1 MVASLPK
8 IAYKLIKVD
17 EVSECSIC
25 LNNFEDEDLITPL
38 SCDIRH
44 YFHHACIKEW
54 MVKKNEC
61 PLCKDPIQPASLKQ
75 LSKELKSL
83 VPEYQKINGSRMI
96 APYLNLEN
104 TRSRSFYHFISS
116 IKKSSYIL

>member
-25 LNNFEDEDLITPL
+25 LNTFEDEDLITPL

-83 VPEYQKINGSRMI
+83 QKL
-96 APYLNLEN
+96 A
-104 TRSRSFYHFISS
+104 
-116 IKKSSYIL
+116 KD